1 MNCPECGSI
10 MLTQH
15 PDDVIECQECGA
27 EFYSEESID
36 IDFID
41 FMDEDEVLE
50 PEELLPDDQ
59 DREETD

>member
-1 MNCPECGSI
+1 